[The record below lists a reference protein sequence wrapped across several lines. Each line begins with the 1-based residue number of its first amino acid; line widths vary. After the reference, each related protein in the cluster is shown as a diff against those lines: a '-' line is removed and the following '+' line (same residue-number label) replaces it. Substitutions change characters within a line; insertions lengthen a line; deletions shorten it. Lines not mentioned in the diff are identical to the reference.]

1 MTGPHQ
7 PQPDRANP
15 TPVSPTPALPK
26 PADRRGR
33 WVAIL
38 TGALSILIG
47 LVYLVL
53 ITVLDA
59 RGPMQPPPPEALGL
73 TAAPAAPAQAQGGGG
88 GGRPGLPRAA
98 GSLQARGAQALG
110 LVPP

>member
-1 MTGPHQ
+1 MPG
-7 PQPDRANP
+7 
-15 TPVSPTPALPK
+15 L
-26 PADRRGR
+26 DRRPCGPLMDDPAGLETLPAPRRDPGRDRRSR

-59 RGPMQPPPPEALGL
+59 GVRCSRRPP
-73 TAAPAAPAQAQGGGG
+73 
-88 GGRPGLPRAA
+88 RPWA
-98 GSLQARGAQALG
+98 
-110 LVPP
+110 